1 VIARIIPLSIGRDQR
16 KTFELNKENMK
27 TKISNNR
34 EERKRMA
41 EQLVKTCTKK
51 YVKFKT
57 PKKRVLRNQKTK
69 KGA

>member
-1 VIARIIPLSIGRDQR
+1 
-16 KTFELNKENMK
+16 MK